1 MPATTA
7 DRLRQIMN
15 EQQLKQADVLRKV
28 QPYCQKYRIK
38 LGKSDLS
45 QFLSGKVKPGQWKL
59 TVLSLALNV
68 SEPWLM
74 GLDVPK
80 ERTDRPLQTESFV
93 SPGPSI
99 SDFMTAQKAHNTS
112 RQKTSLVSEKEMAHI
127 KKYRVLDIYNKR
139 LVDDVLDAA
148 YNNMTRDI
156 NPEERGMAYLNCY
169 ELPAAAGTGEPLGD
183 TYYTDKI
190 QIPLNRVPENAHIC
204 IRVHGDSMEPAY
216 HDGDIV
222 MVERFDGDS
231 VREGEIGIFILNGEG
246 YIKRLGYGELIS
258 LNPAYEPIRVGE
270 FDDLRCMG
278 RVLGKV

>member
-1 MPATTA
+1 MSIG
-7 DRLRQIMN
+7 DNIKRLRTSNNLSQI
-15 EQQLKQADVLRKV
+15 E
-28 QPYCQKYRIK
+28 
-38 LGKSDLS
+38 LGKIAGVTDKAVSTWENGEKIPRMGAIERMAQHFGITKSAIIEDTPID
-45 QFLSGKVKPGQWKL
+45 FLHL
-59 TVLSLALNV
+59 I
-68 SEPWLM
+68 
-74 GLDVPK
+74 D
-80 ERTDRPLQTESFV
+80 
-93 SPGPSI
+93 
-99 SDFMTAQKAHNTS
+99 
-112 RQKTSLVSEKEMAHI
+112 SEKNTAFAFSAEEKEHI

-156 NPEERGMAYLNCY
+156 NPEEHGMAYLNCY

-222 MVERFDGDS
+222 MVERFDSDT
-231 VREGEIGIFILNGEG
+231 VREGEIGIFVLNGDG
-246 YIKRLGYGELIS
+246 YIKRLGNRELVS
-258 LNPAYEPIRVGE
+258 LNPAYDPIPIHDY
-270 FDDLRCMG
+270 DDLRCMG

>member
-1 MPATTA
+1 MAKLS
-7 DRLRQIMN
+7 DMLSYLRQR
-15 EQQLKQADVLRKV
+15 ESLTQQELAD
-28 QPYCQKYRIK
+28 K
-38 LGKSDLS
+38 LGITRSAIGMYETGNREPDLETLEL
-45 QFLSGKVKPGQWKL
+45 FADFYNVDMNTL
-59 TVLSLALNV
+59 TGHS
-68 SEPWLM
+68 
-74 GLDVPK
+74 
-80 ERTDRPLQTESFV
+80 
-93 SPGPSI
+93 SI
-99 SDFMTAQKAHNTS
+99 SASGSGGMSSQKGQRNLPTS
-112 RQKTSLVSEKEMAHI
+112 ESPAVSEKELAHI
-127 KKYRVLDIYNKR
+127 KKYRVLDIYNRR